1 MPVRPADLAGRLAA
15 GLDPVYFVSG
25 DESLLVQE
33 ACDSIIAAAT
43 QAGYAERSILH
54 VEAGFRWH
62 HVVQDASSM
71 SLFAERRIID
81 VRIPGNK
88 IDREAS
94 EVLRSYV
101 QDPAEDT
108 ILLLR
113 AARLEARQRSSAW
126 FKALDAAGVVVTIWP
141 IAASELPRWLG
152 GRLRSAGLT
161 MDSAAVAHLSEQVEG
176 NLLAAVQEIEKLKL
190 ADLSQP
196 IGLEDLVAVLENS
209 AHYDAFEL
217 IDAIFAG
224 DLRRVVRML
233 EVLRQEGV
241 SLFAILGAIG
251 SQLRRLR
258 GGNSRMPP
266 QRQRLV
272 DGFVARLGSLAAIDR
287 VLAQVA
293 LIDAQGKGQ
302 LLGDAWLS
310 LENLCLRLAGSRQL
324 ASLEAQLPYL
334 RRA

>member
-1 MPVRPADLAGRLAA
+1 
-15 GLDPVYFVSG
+15 
-25 DESLLVQE
+25 
-33 ACDSIIAAAT
+33 
-43 QAGYAERSILH
+43 
-54 VEAGFRWH
+54 
-62 HVVQDASSM
+62 
-71 SLFAERRIID
+71 
-81 VRIPGNK
+81 
-88 IDREAS
+88 
-94 EVLRSYV
+94 
-101 QDPAEDT
+101 
-108 ILLLR
+108 
-113 AARLEARQRSSAW
+113 
-126 FKALDAAGVVVTIWP
+126 
-141 IAASELPRWLG
+141 
-152 GRLRSAGLT
+152 
-161 MDSAAVAHLSEQVEG
+161 
-176 NLLAAVQEIEKLKL
+176 
-190 ADLSQP
+190 
-196 IGLEDLVAVLENS
+196 
-209 AHYDAFEL
+209 
-217 IDAIFAG
+217 
-224 DLRRVVRML
+224 ML